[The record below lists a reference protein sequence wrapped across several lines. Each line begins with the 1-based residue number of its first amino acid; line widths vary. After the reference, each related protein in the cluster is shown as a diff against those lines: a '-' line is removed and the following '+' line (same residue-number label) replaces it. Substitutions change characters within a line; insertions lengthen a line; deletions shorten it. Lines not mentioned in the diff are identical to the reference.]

1 MLSKTEDI
9 LEDLKKGKMVLIVDD
24 ESRENEGDFIMAA
37 SKVTPDDINF
47 MSKYARG
54 LICLTL
60 TRERCKQLNLPLM
73 KTDTDSKHET
83 NFTISIEAS
92 EGVTTGISAYDRA
105 HTIRT
110 AVMPDATSSHI
121 SRPGHIFPLM
131 AQPGGVLTRAGHTE
145 AGCDLTR
152 LAGFEPA
159 AVIVEIM
166 SDDGSMARLP
176 ELEKIAKDHDIKI
189 GTIEDLIKYRTKHE
203 KTVIRENESLINTE
217 FGEFNL
223 VSYEDILSKTA
234 HIALI
239 KGDIK
244 KDKST
249 FVRVHIQN
257 TIKDIL
263 HSSHHSGWPL
273 KNAMQRINK
282 EGNGVVLILR
292 WNESVNDIIKDIE
305 KIKDPDV
312 VLSQDF
318 DRRTLGVGGQ
328 ILSDLGV
335 TKMKLLSS
343 PKTFYGLGGYG
354 LEIEEY
360 ITE

>member
-1 MLSKTEDI
+1 MLSKIEHI

-110 AVMPDATSSHI
+110 AVMPDATSNHI

-176 ELEKIAKDHDIKI
+176 ELETIAKDHDIKI

>member
-1 MLSKTEDI
+1 
-9 LEDLKKGKMVLIVDD
+9 
-24 ESRENEGDFIMAA
+24 
-37 SKVTPDDINF
+37 
-47 MSKYARG
+47 
-54 LICLTL
+54 
-60 TRERCKQLNLPLM
+60 
-73 KTDTDSKHET
+73 
-83 NFTISIEAS
+83 
-92 EGVTTGISAYDRA
+92 
-105 HTIRT
+105 
-110 AVMPDATSSHI
+110 MPDATSSHI

-312 VLSQDF
+312 ILSQDF